1 MHGLL
6 SFGQENTR
14 SLFVLTVTMG
24 FVNKILRLQVLQ
36 GKYVVVEEANDK
48 EKDNQERAFKK
59 TR

>member
-1 MHGLL
+1 M
-6 SFGQENTR
+6 
-14 SLFVLTVTMG
+14 TVTMS